1 MSFLCSIF
9 ISNSNSH
16 SISNSDSNN
25 YNNVNTKTS
34 SSSLV
39 GSESDDHTRGFR
51 ALGAASHDISN
62 ALIFQKNS
70 KWCLKFYLNR
80 LDGKRLT
87 ETKQIYGFESE
98 DIAKYEI
105 ARFSDFLK
113 CGGILKE
120 FDWHYNLNE
129 LSIKKKDLKKMI
141 ENPNLRDLFAAAAFN
156 QSKNKNAQTP
166 NGFSKEEK
174 INKKNLFAAS

>member
-1 MSFLCSIF
+1 M
-9 ISNSNSH
+9 
-16 SISNSDSNN
+16 
-25 YNNVNTKTS
+25 
-34 SSSLV
+34 
-39 GSESDDHTRGFR
+39 
-51 ALGAASHDISN
+51 
-62 ALIFQKNS
+62 
-70 KWCLKFYLNR
+70 NR

-174 INKKNLFAAS
+174 IIISEARKKIGDLHVERVTTFDCTNRM